1 MGNLIANIRARA
13 KKNIKTIVLPEG
25 SDERIVRAAEIITK
39 EKIANIILLGDE
51 TKIKADFKKVNL
63 DGIKVV
69 NPKTLDIDK
78 YAENLLALRRH
89 KGMIKDEAYALARDE
104 MHLGM
109 LMVESGEADGL
120 VGGVLYS
127 TANMLRPGLQIIKT
141 APGIKTVSSCFIIV
155 LPKGVKYGQDGI
167 LVFGD
172 CSVNVSPDSNQ
183 LADIAIA
190 SAQSARIFAQI
201 KDPKVAML
209 SFSTKC
215 SAQHELVDKVNAA
228 VAIVKSK
235 EPDLCIDGDLQLDAA
250 IEPLVAVKKAPKSG
264 VAGKANVLIFPDLQS
279 GNIGYKLVER
289 LAGAKAIG
297 PICQGFNKP
306 LNDLSRGCGI
316 EDIVSVVAIT
326 ALQADSFK
334 KQ

>member
-1 MGNLIANIRARA
+1 MGNLILDIRERA
-13 KKNIKTIVLPEG
+13 KKNLKTIVLPEG
-25 SDERIVRAAEIITK
+25 GDERIVRAAEIIAR
-39 EKIANIILLGDE
+39 EKIAKVIVLGNKKE
-51 TKIKADFKKVNL
+51 IAKNFKDINL
-63 DGIKVV
+63 DGVKVV
-69 NPKTLDIDK
+69 DPTSVDIK
-78 YAENLLALRRH
+78 HYAASLYELRRH
-89 KGMIKDEAYALARDE
+89 KGMIKDEALSLARDP

-155 LPKGVKYGQDGI
+155 LPKGVKYGDDGVLI
-167 LVFGD
+167 FGD
-172 CSVNVSPDSNQ
+172 CSVNVAPDATQ

-190 SAQSARIFAQI
+190 SANSAKTFTHI
-201 KDPKVAML
+201 KNPKVAML

-215 SAQHELVDKVNAA
+215 SALHELVDKVNAA
-228 VAIVKSK
+228 VAIIKSK
-235 EPDLCIDGDLQLDAA
+235 APDLCVDGDLQLDAA
-250 IEPLVAVKKAPKSG
+250 IDAVVGGKKAPNSP

-306 LNDLSRGCGI
+306 VNDLSRGCSI
-316 EDIVSVVAIT
+316 EDILNVVAMT
-326 ALQADSFK
+326 ALQCK
-334 KQ
+334 